1 MHASKTET
9 KVTTY
14 LMMEQI
20 FLDDASLSGL
30 TCLSLLNSVDVVVS
44 LRVMRGRDLFDYGL
58 SRGVALAI

>member
-1 MHASKTET
+1 
-9 KVTTY
+9 
-14 LMMEQI
+14 MMEQI